1 MTPGRNSWLISTR
14 AVIMDKMRLIIPALD
29 MTDLKQIET
38 LISAIDKH
46 DLIYG
51 YKIGFSLG
59 LSYGLPKVMETIRRL
74 SSKVVIYDHQK
85 AATDI
90 PDTGKLFAR
99 VMKDSLVNEVILFPQ
114 AGPATLEA
122 WISALAEQELTT
134 IVGGIMTHPRFV
146 QSEGGFITDKGV
158 VEMYRIAYEQGV
170 RRFVVP
176 LTKPQA
182 TAAVIREAGLD
193 ERCMFYSPGYGQQGG
208 DPAAFAFLSSHFLII
223 GRSLLRSDDPLA
235 YLDALKKELARIS

>member
-1 MTPGRNSWLISTR
+1 
-14 AVIMDKMRLIIPALD
+14 MDKKRMIIPALD
-29 MTDLKQIET
+29 VTELQQIET
-38 LISAIDKH
+38 LISKVDRH
-46 DLIYG
+46 DLVYG

-59 LSYGLPKVMETIRRL
+59 LSYGLPKVVETIRRL
-74 SSKVVIYDHQK
+74 SSKPVIYDHQK

-99 VMKDSLVNEVILFPQ
+99 VMKESRVDEVILFPQ

-146 QSEGGFITDKGV
+146 QSEGGFISDGGV
-158 VEMYRIAYEQGV
+158 VDMYRIAYEHGV

-193 ERCMFYSPGYGQQGG
+193 ERCVFYSPGYGQQGG
-208 DPAAFAFLSSHFLII
+208 DPAAFAFLNTHYLII
-223 GRSLLRSDDPLA
+223 GRSLLRADDPVA
-235 YLDALKKELARIS
+235 YLDEVKIKLAGLA